1 MRTRV
6 LPGNLLGSVDHR
18 PWTLPT
24 GRWVQRQSWLEFPFL
39 HWTVDP
45 DLLRPL
51 IPEEI
56 TLDTA
61 DGVGWVGIIPFR
73 MEGVTLNGFPVVRGL
88 SAFHE
93 LNVRTYVTVDGRPG
107 VFFLSLDAN
116 NRIAVRLARRWF
128 SLPYWDARQSS
139 TVEGEHFAY
148 RSERTHR
155 GGGEA
160 RFEASWDVGGLRG
173 PAKKDSIEH
182 WLCERYA
189 LYVVRRGRV
198 LRGDVHHLPW
208 PLHDLQAR
216 VTENTMTGPL
226 GFQTPGPPAHVMYS
240 PGVDTVVW
248 SLVSGSS
255 GPEPGGR
262 SGPRRG
268 RSRG

>member
-6 LPGNLLGSVDHR
+6 LPADLLRSVDHR
-18 PWTLPT
+18 PWTVPA

-45 DLLRPL
+45 DVLRPL
-51 IPEEI
+51 VPPELA
-56 TLDTA
+56 LDLR
-61 DGVGWVGIIPFR
+61 DGLAWVGVIPFR
-73 MEGVTLNGFPVVRGL
+73 MTGVTLRGFPDVPGL

-93 LNVRTYVTVDGRPG
+93 LNVRTYVTFGGRPG

-128 SLPYWDARQSS
+128 GLPYWDAEMSS
-139 TVEGEHFAY
+139 TVEGDRFVY
-148 RSERTHR
+148 RSRRTHR

-160 RFEASWDVGGLRG
+160 RFAATWEVGGLRG
-173 PAKKDSIEH
+173 PARAGSLEH

-189 LYVVRRGRV
+189 LYVVRGGRV

-208 PLHDLQAR
+208 PLHDLTVD
-216 VTENTMTGPL
+216 VTENTMTAPL
-226 GFQTPGPPAHVMYS
+226 GFATPGPPVHAAFS

-248 SLVSGSS
+248 SLVGAAR
-255 GPEPGGR
+255 E
-262 SGPRRG
+262 
-268 RSRG
+268 